1 MLRPSASLARQTV
14 VGIMNRFRLAAAN
27 QIDNHLSAGDM
38 KERVGRYHDGL
49 AGTPQR
55 PGLRT
60 LDDIQEA
67 FAIACIAAGSQEDII
82 FVAAADGILSVASR
96 DCL

>member
-1 MLRPSASLARQTV
+1 MSGGTIL
-14 VGIMNRFRLAAAN
+14 N
-27 QIDNHLSAGDM
+27 
-38 KERVGRYHDGL
+38 GL

-82 FVAAADGILSVASR
+82 FVAAAVGILSVASR